1 MVENKIFFI
10 KIIFKSILSSR
21 RGSFVMFISILFGA
35 AIASALI
42 NLYTDIDK
50 KVSSELNN
58 YGANVVISPLNLEN
72 NYINENELNA
82 ILNNI
87 KDLKV
92 SNKYLFGVANIG
104 VSDAVI
110 MGLDFA
116 NLRKIMPYIDL
127 KSGEFIASDDGDKF
141 ALIGAD
147 LAKIIGAKP
156 GDILEI
162 TPSNNEVYKVRIKG
176 VVYDGQKEDNLLMV
190 SLDLAQDM
198 FGKEDLI
205 NYANAIIDGDFD
217 NIKKSIENVTNENI
231 KFEIIGKI
239 SKAQGQILDKIK
251 LLMFLIGVTILFI
264 TTVGINTTLS
274 SILFSKVKEFAL
286 IRSLGSS
293 KASLLK
299 LILSEVFTICIV
311 GSILGGFLG
320 YVLAIFL
327 GHIIFSSGVD
337 FRLVSLVLA
346 IVISLVFALL
356 ASFYPIK
363 KALNQNI
370 ANLIRE

>member
-104 VSDAVI
+104 VSNAVI
-110 MGLDFA
+110 MGLEFA

-198 FGKEDLI
+198 FGKENLI
-205 NYANAIIDGDFD
+205 NYANAIINGDFD
-217 NIKKSIENVTNENI
+217 SIKKSIENVSNENI

-320 YVLAIFL
+320 YILAIFL

-337 FRLVSLVLA
+337 FRLTSLVLA

-370 ANLIRE
+370 ANLLRE

>member
-104 VSDAVI
+104 VSNAVI

-205 NYANAIIDGDFD
+205 NYANAIIDWDFD

-264 TTVGINTTLS
+264 ATVGINTTLS

-337 FRLVSLVLA
+337 FRLTSLVLA

-370 ANLIRE
+370 ANLLRE

>member
-72 NYINENELNA
+72 NYVNENELNA

-104 VSDAVI
+104 VSNAVI
-110 MGLDFA
+110 MGLEFA

>member
-264 TTVGINTTLS
+264 ATVGINTTLS

-370 ANLIRE
+370 ANLLRE

>member
-82 ILNNI
+82 IL
-87 KDLKV
+87 KDMKNLKA

-104 VSDAVI
+104 VSNAVI

-141 ALIGAD
+141 AIIGAD

-198 FGKEDLI
+198 FGKENLI

-370 ANLIRE
+370 ANLLRE

>member
-72 NYINENELNA
+72 NYINENESNA

-264 TTVGINTTLS
+264 ATVGINTTLS

-370 ANLIRE
+370 ANLLRE

>member
-82 ILNNI
+82 IL
-87 KDLKV
+87 KDMKNLKA

-104 VSDAVI
+104 VSNAVI
-110 MGLDFA
+110 MGLDFV

-293 KASLLK
+293 KASLLR

-346 IVISLVFALL
+346 IVISLIFALL

-370 ANLIRE
+370 ANLLRE

>member
-10 KIIFKSILSSR
+10 KIIFKSILSSS
-21 RGSFVMFISILFGA
+21 RGSFVMFVSILFGA
-35 AIASALI
+35 AITSALI

-104 VSDAVI
+104 VSNAVI

-127 KSGEFIASDDGDKF
+127 KSGEFVASDDGDKF

-162 TPSNNEVYKVRIKG
+162 TPSSNEVYKVRIKG

-205 NYANAIIDGDFD
+205 NYANAIINGDFD
-217 NIKKSIENVTNENI
+217 SIKKSIENVSNENI

-370 ANLIRE
+370 ANLLRE

>member
-10 KIIFKSILSSR
+10 KIIFKSILSSS
-21 RGSFVMFISILFGA
+21 RGSFVMFVSILFGA
-35 AIASALI
+35 AITSALI

-104 VSDAVI
+104 VSNAVI

-162 TPSNNEVYKVRIKG
+162 TPSSNEVYKVRIKG

-198 FGKEDLI
+198 FGKENLI

-217 NIKKSIENVTNENI
+217 SIKKSIENVSNENI

-320 YVLAIFL
+320 YILAIFL

-370 ANLIRE
+370 ANLLRE

>member
-104 VSDAVI
+104 VSNAVI
-110 MGLDFA
+110 MGLDFV

-337 FRLVSLVLA
+337 FRLTSLVLA

-370 ANLIRE
+370 ANLLRE

>member
-1 MVENKIFFI
+1 
-10 KIIFKSILSSR
+10 
-21 RGSFVMFISILFGA
+21 
-35 AIASALI
+35 
-42 NLYTDIDK
+42 
-50 KVSSELNN
+50 
-58 YGANVVISPLNLEN
+58 
-72 NYINENELNA
+72 
-82 ILNNI
+82 
-87 KDLKV
+87 
-92 SNKYLFGVANIG
+92 
-104 VSDAVI
+104 
-110 MGLDFA
+110 
-116 NLRKIMPYIDL
+116 
-127 KSGEFIASDDGDKF
+127 
-141 ALIGAD
+141 
-147 LAKIIGAKP
+147 
-156 GDILEI
+156 
-162 TPSNNEVYKVRIKG
+162 
-176 VVYDGQKEDNLLMV
+176 
-190 SLDLAQDM
+190 
-198 FGKEDLI
+198 
-205 NYANAIIDGDFD
+205 
-217 NIKKSIENVTNENI
+217 
-231 KFEIIGKI
+231 
-239 SKAQGQILDKIK
+239 KAQGQILDKIK

-337 FRLVSLVLA
+337 FRLTSLVLA

-370 ANLIRE
+370 ANLLRE

>member
-82 ILNNI
+82 IL
-87 KDLKV
+87 KDMKNLKA

-104 VSDAVI
+104 VSNAVI

-198 FGKEDLI
+198 FGKENLI
-205 NYANAIIDGDFD
+205 NYANAIINGDFD

-370 ANLIRE
+370 ANLLRE

>member
-10 KIIFKSILSSR
+10 KIIFKSILSSS
-21 RGSFVMFISILFGA
+21 RGSFVMFVSILFGA
-35 AIASALI
+35 AITSALI

-104 VSDAVI
+104 VSNAVI

-205 NYANAIIDGDFD
+205 NYANAIINGDFD
-217 NIKKSIENVTNENI
+217 SIKKSIENVSNENI

-299 LILSEVFTICIV
+299 LIFSEVFTICIV

-370 ANLIRE
+370 ANLLRE

>member
-82 ILNNI
+82 IL
-87 KDLKV
+87 KDMKNLKA

-104 VSDAVI
+104 VSNAVI

-251 LLMFLIGVTILFI
+251 LLMFLIGITILFI

-337 FRLVSLVLA
+337 FRLTSLVLA

-370 ANLIRE
+370 ANLLRE

>member
-82 ILNNI
+82 IL
-87 KDLKV
+87 KDMKNLKA

-104 VSDAVI
+104 VSNAVI

-162 TPSNNEVYKVRIKG
+162 TPSSNEVYKVRIKG

-198 FGKEDLI
+198 FGKENLI
-205 NYANAIIDGDFD
+205 NYANAIINGDFD
-217 NIKKSIENVTNENI
+217 NIKKSIENATNENI

-370 ANLIRE
+370 ANLLRE

>member
-104 VSDAVI
+104 VSNAVI

-176 VVYDGQKEDNLLMV
+176 VVYDGQKEDNLLIV

-205 NYANAIIDGDFD
+205 NYANAIINGDFD
-217 NIKKSIENVTNENI
+217 SIKKSIENVSNENI

-337 FRLVSLVLA
+337 FRLTSLVLA

-370 ANLIRE
+370 ANLLRE

>member
-10 KIIFKSILSSR
+10 KIIFKSILSSS
-21 RGSFVMFISILFGA
+21 RGSFVVFVSILFGA
-35 AIASALI
+35 AITSALI

-87 KDLKV
+87 KYLKV

-104 VSDAVI
+104 VSNAVI

-127 KSGEFIASDDGDKF
+127 KSGEFVASDDGDKF

-162 TPSNNEVYKVRIKG
+162 TPSSNEVYKVRIKG

-205 NYANAIIDGDFD
+205 NYANAIINGDFD
-217 NIKKSIENVTNENI
+217 SIKKSIENVSNENI

-370 ANLIRE
+370 ANLLRE

>member
-82 ILNNI
+82 IL
-87 KDLKV
+87 KDMKNLKA

-104 VSDAVI
+104 VSNAVI

-198 FGKEDLI
+198 FGKENLI

-370 ANLIRE
+370 ANLLRE

>member
-104 VSDAVI
+104 VSNAVI

-147 LAKIIGAKP
+147 LTKIIGAKP

-337 FRLVSLVLA
+337 FRLTSLVLA

-370 ANLIRE
+370 ANLLRE

>member
-10 KIIFKSILSSR
+10 KIIFKSILSSS
-21 RGSFVMFISILFGA
+21 RGSFVMFVSILFGA
-35 AIASALI
+35 AITSALI

-104 VSDAVI
+104 VSNAVI

-127 KSGEFIASDDGDKF
+127 KSGEFVASDDRDKF

-162 TPSNNEVYKVRIKG
+162 TPSSNEVYKVRIKG

-205 NYANAIIDGDFD
+205 NYANAIINGDFD
-217 NIKKSIENVTNENI
+217 SIKKSIENVSNENI

-239 SKAQGQILDKIK
+239 SKAQWQILDKIK

-370 ANLIRE
+370 ANLLRE

>member
-104 VSDAVI
+104 VSNAVI

-176 VVYDGQKEDNLLMV
+176 VIYDGQKEDNLLMV

-337 FRLVSLVLA
+337 FRLTSLVSA

-370 ANLIRE
+370 ANLLRE

>member
-104 VSDAVI
+104 VSNAVI

-264 TTVGINTTLS
+264 ATVGINTTLS

>member
-21 RGSFVMFISILFGA
+21 RGSFVMFISILFGS

-104 VSDAVI
+104 VSNAVI

-264 TTVGINTTLS
+264 TTVCINTTLS

-337 FRLVSLVLA
+337 FRLTSLVLA

-370 ANLIRE
+370 ANLLRE

>member
-10 KIIFKSILSSR
+10 KIIFKSILSSS
-21 RGSFVMFISILFGA
+21 RGSFVMFVSILFGA
-35 AIASALI
+35 AITSALI

-87 KDLKV
+87 KNLKV

-104 VSDAVI
+104 VSNAVI

-127 KSGEFIASDDGDKF
+127 KSGEFVASDDGDKF

-162 TPSNNEVYKVRIKG
+162 TPSSNEVYKVRIKG
-176 VVYDGQKEDNLLMV
+176 VVYNGQKEDNLLMV

-205 NYANAIIDGDFD
+205 NYANAIINGDFD
-217 NIKKSIENVTNENI
+217 SIKKSIENVSNENI

-370 ANLIRE
+370 ANLLRE

>member
-104 VSDAVI
+104 VSNAVI

-251 LLMFLIGVTILFI
+251 LLMFLIGITILFI

-337 FRLVSLVLA
+337 FRLTSLVLA

-370 ANLIRE
+370 ANLLRE

>member
-21 RGSFVMFISILFGA
+21 RGSFVMFISILFGS

-104 VSDAVI
+104 VSNAVI

-370 ANLIRE
+370 ANLLRE

>member
-82 ILNNI
+82 IL
-87 KDLKV
+87 KDMKNLKA

-104 VSDAVI
+104 VSNAVI
-110 MGLDFA
+110 MGLEFA

-198 FGKEDLI
+198 FGKKDLI

-320 YVLAIFL
+320 YILAIFL

-370 ANLIRE
+370 ANLLRE

>member
-104 VSDAVI
+104 VSNAVI

-337 FRLVSLVLA
+337 FRLTSLVLA

-370 ANLIRE
+370 ANLLRE

>member
-72 NYINENELNA
+72 NYVNENELNA

-104 VSDAVI
+104 VSNAVI
-110 MGLDFA
+110 MGLEFA

-176 VVYDGQKEDNLLMV
+176 VVYDGQKEDNILMV

-370 ANLIRE
+370 ANLLRE

>member
-104 VSDAVI
+104 VSNAVI

-176 VVYDGQKEDNLLMV
+176 FVYDGQKEDNLLMV

-337 FRLVSLVLA
+337 FRLTSLVLA

-370 ANLIRE
+370 ANLLRE

>member
-370 ANLIRE
+370 ANLLRE

>member
-10 KIIFKSILSSR
+10 KIIFKSILSSS
-21 RGSFVMFISILFGA
+21 RGSFVMFVSILFGA
-35 AIASALI
+35 AITSALI

-104 VSDAVI
+104 VSNAVI

-162 TPSNNEVYKVRIKG
+162 TPSSNEVYKVRIKG

-198 FGKEDLI
+198 FGKENLI
-205 NYANAIIDGDFD
+205 NYANAIINGDFD
-217 NIKKSIENVTNENI
+217 SIKKSIENVSNENI

-320 YVLAIFL
+320 YILAIFL

-370 ANLIRE
+370 ANLLRE

>member
-82 ILNNI
+82 IL
-87 KDLKV
+87 KDMKNLKA

-104 VSDAVI
+104 VSNAVI

-370 ANLIRE
+370 ANLLRE

>member
-104 VSDAVI
+104 VSNAVI

-176 VVYDGQKEDNLLMV
+176 VVYDGQKEDNLLMA

>member
-104 VSDAVI
+104 VSNAVI

-205 NYANAIIDGDFD
+205 NYANVIIDGDFD

-370 ANLIRE
+370 ANLLRE

>member
-104 VSDAVI
+104 VSNAVI

-127 KSGEFIASDDGDKF
+127 KSGGFIASDDGDKF

-370 ANLIRE
+370 ANLLRE

>member
-72 NYINENELNA
+72 NYVNENELNA

-104 VSDAVI
+104 VSNAVI
-110 MGLDFA
+110 MGLEFA

-337 FRLVSLVLA
+337 FRLTSLVLA

-370 ANLIRE
+370 ANLLRE